1 MKGKYFVPLLCFLVP
16 TIIGSIVLW
25 PESITG
31 VFFVGGYIVM
41 LISVVIIYVAGIRMV
56 LRDRSSSSD

>member
-1 MKGKYFVPLLCFLVP
+1 MKRKYFIPLLCFLIP

-31 VFFVGGYIVM
+31 IFFVGGYVVM

-56 LRDRSSSSD
+56 LRDKSSSGD